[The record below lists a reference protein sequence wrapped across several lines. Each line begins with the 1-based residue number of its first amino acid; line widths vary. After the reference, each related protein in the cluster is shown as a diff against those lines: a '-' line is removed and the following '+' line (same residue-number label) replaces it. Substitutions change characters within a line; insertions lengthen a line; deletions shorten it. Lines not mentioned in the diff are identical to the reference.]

1 MADEKNKEPKFMPGG
16 RTCAGCG
23 IPLIV
28 NNVLSQTEYPVA
40 GVATSCLEVTSTI
53 YPYNA
58 WNIPCIHNAFENVA
72 STIAG
77 VESAF
82 KYRLKKHALSEV
94 EGACPEPVE
103 GKIKFIAF
111 AGDGG
116 SYDIGLQAISGAFE
130 RNHNFTLVVYD
141 NEGYQNTGGQRSG
154 ATPLEALTTTTPTGK
169 KEARKNLT
177 EILVAHK
184 SPYVAQASLY
194 NIPDLQQKA
203 KKAIETEGPTA
214 LIILAPCTTIWGFP
228 PAKTIEVS
236 KLAFETNFWPLY
248 EVENGKY
255 KITAKPAE
263 RKPIEE
269 FLKSQKR
276 FDHLAKTPEKI
287 PEIQKAIDEEWE
299 RLLKLAQ

>member
-1 MADEKNKEPKFMPGG
+1 MPEEKNQKLKFVPGG

-28 NNVLSQTEYPVA
+28 NNILSQTEFPVA
-40 GVATSCLEVTSTI
+40 GIATSCLEVTSTI

-72 STIAG
+72 ATIAG
-77 VESAF
+77 TEVAF
-82 KYRLKKHALSEV
+82 RYKDKKEQLSEDQK
-94 EGACPEPVE
+94 
-103 GKIKFIAF
+103 KIKFVAF

-116 SYDIGLQAISGAFE
+116 SYDIGIQAISGAFE
-130 RNHNFTLVVYD
+130 RGHNFTLVVYD

-169 KEARKNLT
+169 KEKRKNLT
-177 EILVAHK
+177 EILVAHG
-184 SPYVAQASLY
+184 SPYVAQAAIH

-203 KKAIETEGPTA
+203 KKALETEGPTA
-214 LIILAPCTTIWGFP
+214 LIVLMPCTTMWGFP

-255 KITAKPAE
+255 KITSRPSSKQ
-263 RKPIEE
+263 PIEE
-269 FLKSQKR
+269 FLKMQKR

-299 RLLKLAQ
+299 RLKKLEEKQ